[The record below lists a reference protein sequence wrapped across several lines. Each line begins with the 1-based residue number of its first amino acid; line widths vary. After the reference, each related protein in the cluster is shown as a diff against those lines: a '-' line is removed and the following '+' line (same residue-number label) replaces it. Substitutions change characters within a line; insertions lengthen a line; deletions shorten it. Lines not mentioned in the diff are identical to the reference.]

1 MKKCFLKYFAKFT
14 GKHLCQN
21 LFFNKA
27 AGIGTVAASNVIK
40 LFESNFS
47 ITMNQSTNLHYK
59 SIDCFSYDRNIDIK
73 LVRLLQGD
81 EKEIYEKDSE
91 HIIL

>member
-14 GKHLCQN
+14 GKHLCQS

-27 AGIGTVAASNVIK
+27 ASISPGAASNVIK

-59 SIDCFSYDRNIDIK
+59 SVDCFSYDGNIDLK

-81 EKEIYEKDSE
+81 EKEIYEKDSK
-91 HIIL
+91 HVIL